1 MAKGG
6 VAFMPGM
13 VKQSIEPNQGS
24 IDTARRVFPVK
35 AEKDSVNKP
44 PDMATLHGQNIEA
57 LTSV

>member
-1 MAKGG
+1 
-6 VAFMPGM
+6 MPGM

-44 PDMATLHGQNIEA
+44 PDMATLHGQNIGA